1 MMNSPSVKVQFASP
15 LSDVKSRIDQIYS
28 VIEKNSEGRLIKPMI
43 LGTSGVRRAL
53 FADSVENSDKV
64 RSKLR
69 QHIMRSGNDE
79 IFPLPVTNP
88 GNSNKTTT
96 GRENI
101 PWSVPKG
108 EARLAVAAQE
118 AAKQRIERRRH
129 FHRNCV
135 DVSPVK
141 SFFSKPSIQKV
152 EEIVQQHELE
162 EMQDSPPVVRV
173 AYYQKEKV
181 AKVANFQKTKISERT
196 VERSAPV
203 ILSPQRDIKELEKL
217 IMDTHELLEQ
227 EGFRDLLD
235 DEKQPLLPEDLV
247 ADLEREIEQ
256 LTRSID
262 LRKPPRKAR
271 EPEELEKLIQ
281 EHQFY

>member
-1 MMNSPSVKVQFASP
+1 MNSPSVKVQFVSP

-28 VIEKNSEGRLIKPMI
+28 VIEKNSEGRLVKPMI
-43 LGTSGVRRAL
+43 LGGSGVRRAL

-141 SFFSKPSIQKV
+141 SFSKPSIQKV

-173 AYYQKEKV
+173 AYSQKEKV
-181 AKVANFQKTKISERT
+181 DKEANFFQEKKISERT

-227 EGFRDLLD
+227 EGFKDLLD

-262 LRKPPRKAR
+262 LRKPRKAI
-271 EPEELEKLIQ
+271 EPQELEKLIQ
-281 EHQFY
+281 EHQF

>member
-1 MMNSPSVKVQFASP
+1 MNSPSVKVQFVSP

-141 SFFSKPSIQKV
+141 SFSKPSIQKV

-173 AYYQKEKV
+173 AYSQKEKV
-181 AKVANFQKTKISERT
+181 DKEANFFQEKKISERT

-227 EGFRDLLD
+227 EGFKDLLD

-262 LRKPPRKAR
+262 LRKPRKTR
-271 EPEELEKLIQ
+271 EPQELEKLIQ
-281 EHQFY
+281 EHQF

>member
-1 MMNSPSVKVQFASP
+1 MNSPSVKVQFVSP

-141 SFFSKPSIQKV
+141 SFSKPSIQKV

-173 AYYQKEKV
+173 AYSQKEKV
-181 AKVANFQKTKISERT
+181 DKEANFFQEKKISERT

-227 EGFRDLLD
+227 EGFKDLLD

-262 LRKPPRKAR
+262 LRKPRKAI
-271 EPEELEKLIQ
+271 EPQELEKLIQ
-281 EHQFY
+281 EHQF